1 MNNNASLDIMPDGT
15 DFISWERPA
24 DFTRTLHVDAGHPN
38 ADDTNPGTPE
48 APFASIYAAARI
60 VQPGERVLVHPG
72 VYREWVRPAR
82 GGTCPEAM
90 IHFEA
95 AEPGGVVISASEV
108 YDGDW
113 LASAGWSASRAAAG
127 K

>member
-1 MNNNASLDIMPDGT
+1 MHKEIALDTMPDGT

-24 DFTRTLHVDAGHPN
+24 DFTRTLHVDSGHPQ
-38 ADDTNPGTPE
+38 ADDTNPGTAE
-48 APFASIYAAARI
+48 APFASIAAAAKI

-82 GGTCPEAM
+82 GGTSPEAM

-95 AEPGGVVISASEV
+95 ATPGEVVISASEV
-108 YDGDW
+108 YDG
-113 LASAGWSASRAAAG
+113 GAAAEVV
-127 K
+127 